1 MDSELPHLGII
12 GDVGVDLVMG
22 TIAGWPQVGTE
33 LILPHSEL
41 RAGGS
46 AANSA
51 LVLRHLGLQAQ
62 LIASVGQ
69 DDLGRWLAEQLH
81 GVQTQLQVCASATT
95 VSVGLMHACGER
107 NFFTTQGHLE
117 LMTPQHVLT
126 HLHTTPKPGSLALMT
141 GPFLLPGLRTAY
153 PELLREVAA
162 RGYQIALDTGW
173 PSQGWTESVRSEVHA
188 WLQHCDHLLINELE
202 AQSLANVSDIEPAMQ
217 QIAAL
222 MKPSASLVV
231 KVGPRGALALQ
242 SGQLSSHQIEPSKVF
257 DSIGA
262 GDTFNAGYLAA
273 RLRGADLPQ
282 ALATGCRVARAILP
296 RFPRGT
302 IRPGEFAAC
311 IHGSYSSQLVKA

>member
-1 MDSELPHLGII
+1 MDREFPQLSII

-22 TIAGWPQVGTE
+22 TIADWPQVGTE
-33 LILPHSEL
+33 LILPRSEL

-51 LVLRHLGLQAQ
+51 LVLRHLGLPTQ

-69 DDLGRWLAEQLH
+69 DDLGRWLAQQLH
-81 GVQTQLQVCASATT
+81 GVQTQLQVCSSATT

-117 LMTPQHVLT
+117 LMTPEHVLA
-126 HLHTTPKPGSLALMT
+126 HLHPTPKPGSLALVT
-141 GPFLLPGLRTAY
+141 GPFLLPGLRVAY
-153 PELLREVAA
+153 PDLLREVAA

-173 PSQGWTESVRSEVHA
+173 PSQGWTEGVRLEVHG
-188 WLQHCDHLLINELE
+188 WLLHCDHLLINELE
-202 AQSLANVSDIEPAMQ
+202 ACSLADSSELEGAMRK
-217 QIAAL
+217 IAAR
-222 MKPSASLVV
+222 MKPGARLVV

-242 SGQLSSHQIEPSKVF
+242 SGQLSKHQIEPAKIF
-257 DSIGA
+257 DTIGA

-273 RLRGADLPQ
+273 CMHGADLDQ

-296 RFPRGT
+296 RFPRGS
-302 IRPGEFAAC
+302 IRPGEFSDC
-311 IHGSYSSQLVKA
+311 IHSSHPEKV